1 MELTVKRILMSVK
14 GQKATKSA
22 ITAFVS
28 TTSEDSN
35 VFADL
40 DSQAI
45 FVNSTSMSVYGIIA
59 KMELHAKIWKMLI
72 NVFAFQDTKVME
84 RILKS
89 TYV

>member
-1 MELTVKRILMSVK
+1 MDKTAKKILMSVK
-14 GQKATKSA
+14 GKKATKSA

-45 FVNSTSMSVYGIIA
+45 SVNSTSMSVYGIIA
-59 KMELHAKIWKMLI
+59 KMELHVRIRKTLI
-72 NVFAFQDTKVME
+72 NATALRDMKVNNE
-84 RILKS
+84 
-89 TYV
+89 T

>member
-1 MELTVKRILMSVK
+1 MDKTAKKILMSAK
-14 GQKATKSA
+14 GKRAMKSA

-45 FVNSTSMSVYGIIA
+45 SVNSTSMSVYQILV
-59 KMELHAKIWKMLI
+59 KMELHVRIRKTLI
-72 NVFAFQDTKVME
+72 NASALLDTKVIE
-84 RILKS
+84 
-89 TYV
+89 